1 MKKGEKIMDFL
12 KKLFKENPQTNQDI
26 TYLGRT
32 VANKID
38 NLVMDIFNAHQGRL
52 CFEPN
57 GFIVPAVWG
66 GQERGELSPVQM
78 EIFQKVAPAI
88 DEIIGRLNLKK
99 LDESQEYA
107 IGLMLRWILISK
119 ITHMVE
125 LRKKRRI
132 DNLGSTKDT
141 AYHLDSMD
149 PMGTC

>member
-1 MKKGEKIMDFL
+1 MDFF
-12 KKLFKENPQTNQDI
+12 KKLFKENPQPVHDI
-26 TYLGRT
+26 THMGRT

-52 CFEPN
+52 CFEPS

-66 GQERGELSPVQM
+66 GQERGELSPVQL
-78 EIFQKVAPAI
+78 EIYQKVAPAI
-88 DEIIGRLNLKK
+88 DEIIENLKLKK
-99 LDESQEYA
+99 LDDNQEYA

-132 DNLGSTKDT
+132 DNLSSTT
-141 AYHLDSMD
+141 ESTYHLDSMD

>member
-1 MKKGEKIMDFL
+1 MDFF
-12 KKLFKENPQTNQDI
+12 KKLFKDNPQPTLDV
-26 TYLGRT
+26 TFLGRS

-38 NLVMDIFNAHQGRL
+38 NLVMDVFNAHQGRL

-66 GQERGELSPVQM
+66 GKERGELAPVQM

-88 DEIIGRLNLKK
+88 DDIIEVLKLK
-99 LDESQEYA
+99 RLDESQEYA

-132 DNLGSTKDT
+132 DNLGSTT
-141 AYHLDSMD
+141 TGLYHLDSME

>member
-1 MKKGEKIMDFL
+1 MDFF
-12 KKLFKENPQTNQDI
+12 KKLFKENPQPTQDI
-26 TYLGRT
+26 THLGRV

-38 NLVMDIFNAHQGRL
+38 NLVMDVFNAHQGRL

-66 GQERGELSPVQM
+66 GREKGELSPVQE
-78 EIFQKVAPAI
+78 EIYQKVEPAI
-88 DEIIGRLNLKK
+88 DEIIERLKLKK
-99 LDESQEYA
+99 MDESQEYA

-132 DNLGSTKDT
+132 DNLSTANES